1 MSQEETK
8 RRTYRFGEF
17 EDLSQ
22 IVTPANGLH
31 DWNTIKDWLE
41 FYPFAVLQNWNSH
54 WIKKPKEPLRAE
66 FECSWWIAEGIRYP
80 DVTINQIAPFI
91 GKRTRVIIEEIPEVG
106 K

>member
-66 FECSWWIAEGIRYP
+66 FETKPRNVGDNLTWGLFVNCDKI
-80 DVTINQIAPFI
+80 
-91 GKRTRVIIEEIPEVG
+91 KVIIEEIPEG
-106 K
+106 ER